1 VRGFAETI
9 GRLAHG
15 PTRSTFAS
23 AISISLAAVGAG
35 RAFCHTPLPA
45 AGTDWDSRPST
56 NGCRRPAVPEA
67 PTPPRCRAGCSD
79 DATNSLQQN
88 ASGVTTPFGV
98 TKLAVL

>member
-45 AGTDWDSRPST
+45 AAPTGTPDLRRMAAGDRPSP
-56 NGCRRPAVPEA
+56 RLRPLPDAA
-67 PTPPRCRAGCSD
+67 PAARTMRQTRS
-79 DATNSLQQN
+79 S
-88 ASGVTTPFGV
+88 
-98 TKLAVL
+98 KMRLA